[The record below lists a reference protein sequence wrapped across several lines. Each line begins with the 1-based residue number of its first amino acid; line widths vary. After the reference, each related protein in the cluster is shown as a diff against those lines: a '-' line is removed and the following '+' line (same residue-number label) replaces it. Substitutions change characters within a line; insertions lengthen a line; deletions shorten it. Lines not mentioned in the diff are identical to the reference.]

1 MSRHW
6 FSPPVYVRTDHP
18 GVRVAISH
26 VEGAAEELM
35 KWTNRE
41 HRWDLAVRI
50 CTAALADK
58 VSPQVAGKAFLAAAK
73 RGGELLPPNRNW
85 RSRTRR
91 PAAL

>member
-18 GVRVAISH
+18 GVRVAISR

-35 KWTNRE
+35 KWTNRG
-41 HRWDLAVRI
+41 HRWNVAVRI

-58 VSPQVAGKAFLAAAK
+58 VSPQVAGKAFPAAAK
-73 RGGELLPPNRNW
+73 EEGALLPPMAT
-85 RSRTRR
+85 SG
-91 PAAL
+91 LF